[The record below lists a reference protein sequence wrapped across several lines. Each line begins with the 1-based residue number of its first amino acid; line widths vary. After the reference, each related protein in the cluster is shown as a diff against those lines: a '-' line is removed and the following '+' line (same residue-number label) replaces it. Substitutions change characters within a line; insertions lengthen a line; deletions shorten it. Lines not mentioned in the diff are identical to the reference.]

1 MIQVI
6 YSPANQ
12 AYLIMWN
19 ESVLAIKNTKA
30 DTMDWLNERDI
41 KHSF

>member
-6 YSPANQ
+6 YSPANR

-30 DTMDWLNERDI
+30 DAIDWLNERGI
-41 KHSF
+41 EHSF